1 MSNAPR
7 TRLAI
12 SQETPRLETAN
23 GCPGSIAS
31 PLMNLTSSPLEDR
44 PLSRRTLLAGV
55 PALAVAL
62 TACSSSSSGATA
74 SSASATATSTASA
87 DGPAAAGSVAALAQA
102 FYQTLDA
109 DLKAKVLLDYTLASA
124 KRWSNLPQGLLSGG
138 GGAPGG
144 AAPGGAAPGGAQPSG
159 GGALPSGGAGQPTG
173 GFAGGPGGS
182 NQSRVGITLGDLK
195 AEQLTALTALLK
207 AATGTASG
215 LGYDEI
221 EQQLNADDYLNT
233 HGGGDSYGRANY
245 YVAILGSPQDS
256 GTWEFQFG
264 GHHLAVANTYT
275 DGKLA
280 GATPSFRGVEPF
292 TAFTLN
298 GKSNQPLKVKY
309 TAFAA
314 MLDAL
319 SAEQLAGAKLSDVY
333 SDLVLGPGKDWAFP
347 AKREGVKL
355 STVSA
360 QQKKLALAAIATY
373 VDDIAD
379 GDAATILARYEKEL
393 DETCLSWSGTK
404 ALTAQN
410 DYARIDGPSV
420 WIEFS
425 MQHGIVLSGNHPHS
439 VWRDR
444 TSDYG
449 GTKS

>member
-1 MSNAPR
+1 MN
-7 TRLAI
+7 T
-12 SQETPRLETAN
+12 
-23 GCPGSIAS
+23 IAS
-31 PLMNLTSSPLEDR
+31 SLTDR
-44 PLSRRTLLAGV
+44 SLSRRTLLAGI

-62 TACSSSSSGATA
+62 TACGGSSSGGTA
-74 SSASATATSTASA
+74 ASASATATSSATA
-87 DGPAAAGSVAALAQA
+87 DGAAAAGSVAALVQA
-102 FYQTLDA
+102 FYRTLDA
-109 DLKAKVLLDYTLASA
+109 DLQAKVLLDYTLASA
-124 KRWSNLPQGLLSGG
+124 KRWSNLPQALVSGGGMPG

-144 AAPGGAAPGGAQPSG
+144 GTGMPSG
-159 GGALPSGGAGQPTG
+159 APSGGAGMPSGAAGQASGGFTGAPGGGTG
-173 GFAGGPGGS
+173 GGS
-182 NQSRVGITLGDLK
+182 SQSRVGVALGDLK
-195 AEQLTALTALLK
+195 DDQLTALTAVLK

-233 HGGGDSYGRANY
+233 NGGGDTYGRAQF
-245 YVAILGSPQDS
+245 YVAVLGSPQDS

-275 DGKLA
+275 DGKLV

-292 TAFTLN
+292 TAFELD
-298 GKSNQPLKVKY
+298 GKKNQPLKVKQ

-314 MLDAL
+314 MLAAL
-319 SAEQLAGAKLSDVY
+319 SADQLADAKLGDTY

-347 AKREGVKL
+347 TAHEGVQVSTLSAGARKL
-355 STVSA
+355 V
-360 QQKKLALAAIATY
+360 LAAIATY

-379 GDAATILARYEKEL
+379 SDAATILAGYEKEL
-393 DETCLSWSGTK
+393 DDTYLSWSGTK
-404 ALTAQN
+404 ALTEQD
-410 DYARIDGPSV
+410 DYVRIDGPSV